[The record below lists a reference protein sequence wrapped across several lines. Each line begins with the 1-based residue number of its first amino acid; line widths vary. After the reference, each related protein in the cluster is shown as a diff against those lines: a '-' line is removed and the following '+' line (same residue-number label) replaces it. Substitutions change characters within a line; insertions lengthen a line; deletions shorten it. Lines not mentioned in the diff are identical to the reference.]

1 MRADRGRRVV
11 VRARAARA
19 PGARNRGFTL
29 IEVLIALLLLSLS
42 LVALIR
48 LVTLHAQASAQM
60 RDGTL
65 AQWVAAN
72 VIAETRLRSPFPPTG
87 RSNGEVT
94 MGQQRWRW
102 ELIVAGTDEPSIR
115 RLDVTVNAVD
125 AADDGG
131 VAAALS
137 GFAARP

>member
-1 MRADRGRRVV
+1 MRSDRRS
-11 VRARAARA
+11 A
-19 PGARNRGFTL
+19 GFTL
-29 IEVLIALLLLSLS
+29 LEVLIALLLLSLS
-42 LVALIR
+42 LVAVIR
-48 LVTLHAQASAQM
+48 LVTLHAQASAQL
-60 RDGTL
+60 RDSTL

-72 VIAETRLRSPFPPTG
+72 VIAETRLRSVFPPTG
-87 RSNGEVT
+87 RSNGEVM

-115 RLDVTVNAVD
+115 RLDVTVT
-125 AADDGG
+125 AADNERDDGG